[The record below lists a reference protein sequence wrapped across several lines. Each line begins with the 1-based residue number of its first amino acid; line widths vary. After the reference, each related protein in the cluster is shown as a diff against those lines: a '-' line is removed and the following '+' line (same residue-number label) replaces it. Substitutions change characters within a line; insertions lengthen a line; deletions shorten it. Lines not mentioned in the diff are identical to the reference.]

1 MKLQTSVIFIGL
13 LLAGICC
20 KTKQPV
26 ESTANTS
33 TEKVKS
39 ESNSAH
45 VNVDVVEGLNLGNK
59 APEFEMLDVNDKPF
73 KLSSLKGKM
82 VLIDFWASWCMPCRA
97 ENPSV
102 VEAYNKYQTIPF
114 KEGNGFEVLSVSLDS
129 KKDAWVKAI
138 AKDGLKWP
146 YHVSDLM
153 GWNNAVAQR
162 YNITTIPNNFLIN
175 GDGIIVAKNLRGEN
189 LLNKIESL
197 KK

>member
-1 MKLQTSVIFIGL
+1 MKLQISIIFFGL
-13 LLAGICC
+13 FTCVMSC
-20 KTKQPV
+20 KSKQTVKTTAVTEPV
-26 ESTANTS
+26 K
-33 TEKVKS
+33 TENHINPVK
-39 ESNSAH
+39 
-45 VNVDVVEGLNLGNK
+45 VDVVEGLNLGNK
-59 APEFEMLDVNDKPF
+59 APEFEMMGTNDQPL

-102 VEAYNKYQTIPF
+102 VEAYNKYQTTEF
-114 KEGNGFEVLSVSLDS
+114 KEGKGFTVLSVSLDS
-129 KKDAWVKAI
+129 KKEAWIKAI
-138 AKDGLKWP
+138 EKDGLKWP

-175 GDGIIVAKNLRGEN
+175 GEGIIVAKNLRGEN
-189 LLNKIESL
+189 LLMKIESL